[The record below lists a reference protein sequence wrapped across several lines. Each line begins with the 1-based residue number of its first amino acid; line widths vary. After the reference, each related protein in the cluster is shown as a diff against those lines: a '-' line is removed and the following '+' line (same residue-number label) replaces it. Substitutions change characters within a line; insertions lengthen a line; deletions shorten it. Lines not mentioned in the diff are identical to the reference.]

1 MADRSQSLY
10 KHNPKGRVINVT
22 DLPTFGPGPESA
34 SNSAPVLNVR
44 DSPWYENAVE
54 QAMEATTGG
63 KKSKRKKRKS
73 SSKKKKSFQER
84 KKKVL

>member
-1 MADRSQSLY
+1 MSVRNFYTFRSLMADRSQSLY

-54 QAMEATTGG
+54 QAMECYYW
-63 KKSKRKKRKS
+63 RKEIKA
-73 SSKKKKSFQER
+73 
-84 KKKVL
+84 